1 MRSHLLKSAS
11 ALSLLA
17 LALAACQTDPG
28 TGLASGAVGGAVI
41 GGVVGGPVGAAV
53 GGLAGATVGGVLT
66 AEESGRVRTY
76 VATQRSRTIRIAEPV
91 IVGQPTPS
99 RARLSPIPASV
110 GLRSPYSYTVVNDQ
124 TVLVDPRTRRI
135 VKIIE

>member
-1 MRSHLLKSAS
+1 MRQHLPKTVS

-66 AEESGRVRTY
+66 AEETGRVRTY
-76 VATQRSRTIRIAEPV
+76 VAAQQSPSLRIAEPLV
-91 IVGQPTPS
+91 VGQPAPS

-110 GLRSPYSYTVVNDQ
+110 SLRNPYSYTVVNDR

-135 VKIIE
+135 VEIIE